1 MLIDPVQ
8 MRSTSQSLAQSHVHS
23 SAGIDWACKML
34 DTAEVLSLSGDSS
47 QKVADA
53 VAQGSQS
60 ITELQQLCIET
71 SSIHDPGC
79 LPWLLSK
86 ATRVRVLVATVYAR
100 QWLPS
105 LESLTHLVLEL
116 PGREAGNVCSA
127 LSKAKALQTLCL
139 SNSLAQHQERGA
151 TPVNLDMPPSLKVL
165 ALKGICPDKLSIPK
179 SCCLHLGRIPNL
191 DLKQAKW
198 ASSLSKVRSL
208 HLQIGKSSSIGA
220 ISKDCVIPATNVWAV
235 ILQMGSHSGGL
246 GNKKMLQ
253 CVANVPH
260 SSIHGQNVM
269 FHLPSDA
276 AW

>member
-23 SAGIDWACKML
+23 CAGIDWACKML

-139 SNSLAQHQERGA
+139 SNSLAQHQERRA